1 MLRFDKAACLWRSLG
16 TPAEVEQAALASGY
30 DADPLVQTVL
40 RQVDAGGGKWQ
51 TNAKGFFAACE
62 DACGECPVDSGPALA
77 RALEKLAPLLHE
89 RDGVAY
95 RAASK
100 GTGGRVYRFARTS
113 RA

>member
-1 MLRFDKAACLWRSLG
+1 M
-16 TPAEVEQAALASGY
+16 
-30 DADPLVQTVL
+30 
-40 RQVDAGGGKWQ
+40 
-51 TNAKGFFAACE
+51 
-62 DACGECPVDSGPALA
+62 DSGPALA